1 MDRKSNDPNAPRR
14 QTPLPGGPRKAGE
27 KKQNKDGESTKDGV
41 LAFLRIAGKV
51 VFKAFSYILNVLLTV
66 LLVGLICALII
77 GAVFAL
83 YIKNYVDTEIDTSI
97 LSTSATDSTTRI
109 YYMDY
114 TDRENRVG
122 TPVEIEDQRIYSS
135 DNSIWVSYSQM
146 PKDLIDA
153 VVCIEDHRFFS
164 HNGVDWITTLKAMSN
179 YFIGYKNTF
188 GASTITQQLI
198 KNLTDEDEVKIER
211 KVKEI
216 FRALSLEKQ
225 MSKQE
230 ILEMYLNIV
239 YFGNN
244 CYGVQSAANT
254 YFGKDVS
261 ELDLAECASLAAIV
275 KNPSLYEP
283 RYHPEENRKRRNDQ
297 VMYAMWEEGEITQAE
312 YDAAYDEEL
321 TVLQVDENDPAESR
335 SNLFSWYTESVF
347 NSVRDDLMEKYGYS
361 SYVASMSI
369 YTGGLRIYTPMDP
382 EVQSVLED
390 IYETNSSE
398 VFLATSEALQPESAM
413 VVMDPYTGD
422 VLGLVGG
429 RGKKTQNRILNRA
442 TGTKRPPGSSIKPVS
457 VYAPAIEYGILNYG
471 SIVEDNPI
479 TLPTGEVWPK
489 NLPHVWEGR
498 ISLTRA
504 IATSKNT
511 VAVRVLQELTP
522 QESFNFL
529 KNKLHVTSLVEENV
543 TEDGRVISDINLAP
557 LALGQLSYGISVKE
571 LTAAYTIFPNLGIY
585 SMPHLYTR
593 VTDSNGNN
601 ILNNDLE
608 QEIVIS
614 EQTASIMTKLLMS
627 VTEYQGAG
635 TANKM
640 EFTSKVDTAGKTG
653 TSTADFDRWFVGFTP
668 YYLAG
673 VWVGYDNNIALSS
686 FPSNPASNIWEVVM
700 KRLHEKY
707 ITEAEQSGTELRH
720 FSVAPG
726 IREVA
731 CCTVTGMPANP
742 YCPETTI
749 FYYTAG
755 EEPGQKCYYHSAPE
769 IEDEAA
775 DAEPTPDDDASADA
789 PQTPDEAAAA
799 DEAGD

>member
-1 MDRKSNDPNAPRR
+1 M
-14 QTPLPGGPRKAGE
+14 E
-27 KKQNKDGESTKDGV
+27 KKKNTSLVPSDFNDKSSKAKSV
-41 LAFLRIAGKV
+41 FSMIGKV
-51 VFKAFSYILNVLLTV
+51 FFKAFSYVLNVVLTLL
-66 LLVGLICALII
+66 LIGLICALIV

-83 YIKNYVDTEIDTSI
+83 YIKNYVDTEIDTSV
-97 LSTSATDSTTRI
+97 LSTSGTDSTTRI

-122 TPVEIEDQRIYSS
+122 SPVEIENQRIYSS

-146 PKDLIDA
+146 PKELIDA
-153 VVCIEDHRFFS
+153 IVCVEDHRFFS

-225 MSKQE
+225 LSKAE

-261 ELDLAECASLAAIV
+261 ELDLVECASLAAIV

-283 RYHPEENRKRRNDQ
+283 RYHLEDNTYRRNNQ
-297 VMYAMWEEGEITQAE
+297 VLYTMWEEGVITQAE
-312 YDAAYDEEL
+312 YDSVYDVEL
-321 TVLQVDENDPAESR
+321 KVIQTDDENSDES
-335 SNLFSWYTESVF
+335 NNAVFSWYTESVF

-382 EVQSVLED
+382 DVQSVLED
-390 IYETNSSE
+390 IYEENSAD
-398 VFLATSEALQPESAM
+398 VFLATSQTLQPESSM
-413 VVMDPYTGD
+413 VVIDPYTGD

-429 RGKKTQNRILNRA
+429 RGTKFQNRILNRA
-442 TGTKRPPGSSIKPVS
+442 TGTKRPPGSSIKPIS

-471 SIVEDNPI
+471 SIVNDNPI
-479 TLPTGEVWPK
+479 TLPTGEIWPQ
-489 NLPHVWEGR
+489 NLPIGYEGN
-498 ISLTRA
+498 ITLTRA

-511 VAVRVLQELTP
+511 VAVRTLQELTP
-522 QESFNFL
+522 RESFDFL
-529 KNKLHVTSLVEENV
+529 KNKLHITSLVESNI
-543 TEDGRVISDINLAP
+543 TEDGRTVSDINLAP
-557 LALGQLSYGISVKE
+557 LALGQLSYGVSVYE
-571 LTAAYTIFPNLGIY
+571 LTAAYSIFPNLGIY
-585 SMPHLYTR
+585 SKPRLYTS
-593 VTDSNGNN
+593 VTDSNGNI
-601 ILNNDLE
+601 ILTNEVD

-614 EQTASIMTKLLMS
+614 EQSASIMTKLLMS
-627 VTEYQGAG
+627 VTEFG
-635 TANKM
+635 TASNMKTTEM
-640 EFTSKVDTAGKTG
+640 VDTAGKTG
-653 TSTADFDRWFVGFTP
+653 TSTADFDRWFIGYTP

-686 FPSNPASNIWEVVM
+686 FPSNPASHIWDAVM
-700 KRLHEKY
+700 VKLHDKIIASAASEG
-707 ITEAEQSGTELRH
+707 SELKK
-720 FSVAPG
+720 FTLAPG
-726 IREVA
+726 LREIE
-731 CCTVTGMPANP
+731 CCTESGLPATEF
-742 YCPETTI
+742 CPSKSLYFFTV
-749 FYYTAG
+749 G
-755 EEPGQKCYYHSAPE
+755 EEPGQSCYIHTS
-769 IEDEAA
+769 
-775 DAEPTPDDDASADA
+775 
-789 PQTPDEAAAA
+789 PQTEASSAESTSIEPA
-799 DEAGD
+799 D

>member
-1 MDRKSNDPNAPRR
+1 MDNNANNHSSPVSYDN
-14 QTPLPGGPRKAGE
+14 QVNENE
-27 KKQNKDGESTKDGV
+27 KKDKAKAV
-41 LAFLRIAGKV
+41 FLIIGR
-51 VFKAFSYILNVLLTV
+51 VFYKAFSYLLNTLLT
-66 LLVGLICALII
+66 LLLIGLICALII

-97 LSTSATDSTTRI
+97 LSTSGTDSTTRI
-109 YYMDY
+109 YYMNY

-146 PKDLIDA
+146 PKDLINA
-153 VVCIEDHRFFS
+153 IVCIEDHRFFS
-164 HNGVDWITTLKAMSN
+164 HNGVDWITTVKAMSN

-225 MSKQE
+225 LSKQE

-261 ELDLAECASLAAIV
+261 ELDLVECAALAAIV
-275 KNPSLYEP
+275 QNPSYYEP
-283 RYHPEENRKRRNDQ
+283 RYHPEENAKRRNDQ
-297 VMYAMWEEGEITQAE
+297 VLYVMWEEGVISQAE
-312 YDAAYDEEL
+312 YDAAYDTEL
-321 TVLQVDENDPAESR
+321 KVFQIDENDASESG
-335 SNLFSWYTESVF
+335 SNVFSWYTESVF
-347 NSVRDDLMEKYGYS
+347 NSVRDDLMDKYGYS

-382 EVQSVLED
+382 EVQGVLED
-390 IYETNSSE
+390 IYETNSSD
-398 VFLATSEALQPESAM
+398 VFLATSESLQPESAM

-429 RGKKTQNRILNRA
+429 RGKKSQNRILNRA
-442 TGTKRPPGSSIKPVS
+442 TGTKRPPGSSIKPIS
-457 VYAPAIEYGILNYG
+457 VYAPAIELGILNFG
-471 SIVEDNPI
+471 SIVDDNPI
-479 TLPTGEVWPK
+479 ILPSGEVWPQ
-489 NLPHVWEGR
+489 NLPAVYEGR
-498 ISLTRA
+498 ITLSRA

-511 VAVRVLQELTP
+511 VAVRVLQQLTP

-529 KNKLHVTSLVEENV
+529 KNKLHVTSLIEENE
-543 TEDGRVISDINLAP
+543 TEDGRIVSDINLAP

-585 SMPHLYTR
+585 SKPRVYTS

-601 ILNNDLE
+601 ILTNDVE

-614 EQTASIMTKLLMS
+614 EQSASIMTKLLMS
-627 VTEYQGAG
+627 VTEYQGGG

-640 EFTSKVDTAGKTG
+640 EISKTVDTAGKTG

-686 FPSNPASNIWEVVM
+686 FPSNPASNIWNVVM
-700 KRLHEKY
+700 TRLHEKY
-707 ITEAEQSGTELRH
+707 ITAAAQNGTELRH
-720 FSVAPG
+720 FSTAPG
-726 IREVA
+726 IREIV
-731 CCTVTGMPANP
+731 CCTASGLPANP
-742 YCPETTI
+742 YCPETSV
-749 FYYTAG
+749 YYFTAG
-755 EEPGQKCYYHSAPE
+755 EEPNQKCSIHYPSE
-769 IEDEAA
+769 TTDESGTETS
-775 DAEPTPDDDASADA
+775 D
-789 PQTPDEAAAA
+789 
-799 DEAGD
+799 